1 MEWSSYFEEA
11 KAGNHHCIAAIDQ
24 LVDYLAQGLANICY
38 VANPNAIVLGGG
50 IMAQKDYLQ
59 DKILAALNNYLVPSI
74 AEKTQIQ
81 FASHENNA
89 GMIGAYYHFKHKEQ
103 I

>member
-1 MEWSSYFEEA
+1 M
-11 KAGNHHCIAAIDQ
+11 
-24 LVDYLAQGLANICY
+24 
-38 VANPNAIVLGGG
+38 
-50 IMAQKDYLQ
+50 Q